1 MADRS
6 PSIDTIDTIERKVP
20 VAGLN
25 TLNDLFVKELRD
37 IYDAE
42 KQLTKALPKLAKA
55 ASAGELSSA
64 FEAHLE
70 QTRGHISRL
79 EQVFEQLELKAR
91 GQHCPGIAGI
101 IEEGSELIG
110 EDGEDA
116 VKDAALIG
124 AAQRAEHYEITAYGT
139 LMAYARQ
146 LGHDDIVNL
155 LEETLNEEKDTD
167 RKLTELAVSHFNALA
182 AQEPESDGM
191 EEDEE
196 TGSKPKTMTAGR
208 ARR

>member
-1 MADRS
+1 
-6 PSIDTIDTIERKVP
+6 
-20 VAGLN
+20 LN

-55 ASAGELSSA
+55 ATAGELSTA
-64 FEAHLE
+64 FEDHLE
-70 QTRGHISRL
+70 QTRGHINRL
-79 EQVFEQLELKAR
+79 EQVFEQLDLKAR

-101 IEEGSELIG
+101 IEEGAELIG

-146 LGHDDIVNL
+146 LGHEDIVNL
-155 LEETLNEEKDTD
+155 LEETLNEEKETD
-167 RKLTELAVSHFNALA
+167 RKLTELAESHFNALA
-182 AQEPESDGM
+182 AEQSDEGAM
-191 EEDEE
+191 EMDEDAE
-196 TGSKPKTMTAGR
+196 TKRKPKTMAAGR